1 MLDPWA
7 SNKWMAHQGLE
18 QRRSGQGR
26 CRGSGLATRG
36 HLASISVI
44 IPIITD
50 RRRGSASAFR
60 LEPVLDPGHQLGFID
75 VVCRQALHREDCVID

>member
-36 HLASISVI
+36 HLASISV
-44 IPIITD
+44 
-50 RRRGSASAFR
+50 
-60 LEPVLDPGHQLGFID
+60 
-75 VVCRQALHREDCVID
+75 